1 MSWSFLTRLLEEI
14 HNHSTFV
21 GKLWLTV
28 LIVFRIVLTA
38 VGGESIYYDEQSK
51 FVCNSGQPGC
61 ENVCYDAFAP
71 LSHVRFW
78 VFQIILV
85 AMPSLMYMGYAMN
98 KIARTEEAKGG
109 VASTPTTRE
118 GRGGYTHRRPR
129 KICFGARQHRGTE
142 EAEEDHED
150 DPMIYE
156 VPEIEPPCRPRDP
169 LVPTPKPKV
178 RHDGRQRIRDEGM
191 MRIYVL
197 QLVTRTVLEAG
208 FLAGQYLLYGF
219 RVEST
224 FVCSRNPC
232 PHSVDCFVSRP
243 TEKTI
248 FLRIMYGVTV
258 LCLTLNV
265 WEMLHLGIGSICDIL
280 RRRRNSPPAEDE
292 YQLGLLGANGAA
304 EGSVGVP
311 GGPEADPAGGV
322 VGDGGA
328 DYVGYPFSWNTPS
341 APPGY
346 NIVVKPE
353 QIPYTDLSNAK
364 MACKQNRANI
374 AQEEQQQ
381 FGSNED
387 NFPTGG
393 EARVALNKDM
403 IQQAHQQL
411 EAAIQAYSQQHR
423 AEEALGDSQDDKPQ
437 SNIIQA
443 QPPPPPPPPQPHK
456 ERKHRFKH
464 GKGGSSG
471 GGSSSNSSSSKS
483 GEGKPSVWI

>member
-85 AMPSLMYMGYAMN
+85 ATPSLMYLGYAVN
-98 KIARTEEAKGG
+98 KIARMEEGKSGG
-109 VASTPTTRE
+109 A
-118 GRGGYTHRRPR
+118 GGLSNRKPR
-129 KICFGARQHRGTE
+129 KMFFGRRQHRGIE
-142 EAEEDHED
+142 EAEDDQEE

-156 VPEIEPPCRPRDP
+156 VPEMESHSEA
-169 LVPTPKPKV
+169 TPQSKPKA
-178 RHDGRQRIRDEGM
+178 RHDGRQRIREDGL

-197 QLVTRTVLEAG
+197 QLLVRTLLEVG
-208 FLAGQYLLYGF
+208 FLAGQYALYGF
-219 RVEST
+219 AVPPV
-224 FVCSRNPC
+224 FVCSGKPC

-248 FLRIMYGVTV
+248 FLRIMYGVTM
-258 LCLTLNV
+258 LCLALNV
-265 WEMLHLGIGSICDIL
+265 WEMLHLGLGTICDIL
-280 RRRRNSPPAEDE
+280 RTRRCPQEEDM
-292 YQLGLLGANGAA
+292 YQLGSLGPGVSARAPGLPVGEAG
-304 EGSVGVP
+304 EVGGYGS
-311 GGPEADPAGGV
+311 
-322 VGDGGA
+322 
-328 DYVGYPFSWNTPS
+328 YPFSWNAPS

-346 NIVVKPE
+346 NIVVKPD
-353 QIPYTDLSNAK
+353 QIQFTDLSNAK
-364 MACKQNRANI
+364 IACKQNRANI

-387 NFPTGG
+387 NFPLAD
-393 EARVALNKDM
+393 ARGSLQKE
-403 IQQAHQQL
+403 IRQAQDRL
-411 EAAIQAYSQQHR
+411 EAAIQAYSHQH
-423 AEEALGDSQDDKPQ
+423 QNNNNH
-437 SNIIQA
+437 SNIS
-443 QPPPPPPPPQPHK
+443 QPQRD
-456 ERKHRFKH
+456 RKHRSGSKH
-464 GKGGSSG
+464 GANKCS
-471 GGSSSNSSSSKS
+471 GGSSSNSSSKS
-483 GEGKPSVWI
+483 VEGKPSVWI

>member
-85 AMPSLMYMGYAMN
+85 AMPSLIYMGYAVS
-98 KIARTEEAKGG
+98 KIARLDEAKGG
-109 VASTPTTRE
+109 GTTTTARIA
-118 GRGGYTHRRPR
+118 GGGYTHRKPR
-129 KICFGARQHRGTE
+129 KICFGARQHRGIEETE
-142 EAEEDHED
+142 EDQED

-156 VPEIEPPCRPRDP
+156 VPEIEPPKRPRDP
-169 LVPTPKPKV
+169 LQPTPRPKV
-178 RHDGRQRIRDEGM
+178 RHDGRKRIKDDGL
-191 MRIYVL
+191 MRVYVL

-219 RVEST
+219 RVMPV
-224 FVCSRNPC
+224 FVCSSQPC

-265 WEMLHLGIGSICDIL
+265 WEMLHLGIGSICDIVH
-280 RRRRNSPPAEDE
+280 RRRCPAQDDE
-292 YQLGLLGANGAA
+292 YQMGLLGASSGM
-304 EGSVGVP
+304 EGSG
-311 GGPEADPAGGV
+311 GTSGPEAGSEGETG
-322 VGDGGA
+322 GDGTA

-353 QIPYTDLSNAK
+353 QMPYTDLSNAK

-387 NFPTGG
+387 NFPTRG
-393 EARVALNKDM
+393 EARMAINKDT
-403 IQQAHQQL
+403 IQQDQEQL

-423 AEEALGDSQDDKPQ
+423 AEEQLGNNQDDKPQ

-443 QPPPPPPPPQPHK
+443 QPQPLPQK
-456 ERKHRFKH
+456 ERKRRSKH
-464 GKGGSSG
+464 AKAGSSG

>member
-85 AMPSLMYMGYAMN
+85 AMPSLMYMGYAVN
-98 KIARTEEAKGG
+98 KIARLEEAKGG
-109 VASTPTTRE
+109 CVTTAVRT
-118 GRGGYTHRRPR
+118 GGGGGYTHRKPR
-129 KICFGARQHRGTE
+129 KICFGGRQNRGVEETE
-142 EAEEDHED
+142 EDQED

-156 VPEIEPPCRPRDP
+156 VPEMEPTKRPRDP
-169 LVPTPKPKV
+169 LQPTPRPKI
-178 RHDGRQRIRDEGM
+178 RHDGRKRIQDEGL
-191 MRIYVL
+191 MRVYVL

-219 RVEST
+219 RVMPV
-224 FVCSRNPC
+224 FVCSGDPC

-280 RRRRNSPPAEDE
+280 RRRRRVGED
-292 YQLGLLGANGAA
+292 GA
-304 EGSVGVP
+304 
-311 GGPEADPAGGV
+311 
-322 VGDGGA
+322 A

-341 APPGY
+341 
-346 NIVVKPE
+346 
-353 QIPYTDLSNAK
+353 
-364 MACKQNRANI
+364 QNRENI

-403 IQQAHQQL
+403 IHQAHEQL

-423 AEEALGDSQDDKPQ
+423 EDKQLGDNQDDKPQ
-437 SNIIQA
+437 SNIILTD
-443 QPPPPPPPPQPHK
+443 PQPQK
-456 ERKHRFKH
+456 ERKHKSKQ

-471 GGSSSNSSSSKS
+471 GGSSNNSSSSKS